1 MTTDITLAPPTAAY
15 PDAQSS
21 ALSLRSLAADAA
33 DLLESAPAEQILGW
47 AAATFGARFCVTSSM
62 SDGVLVHLA
71 ARVVPGVQVL
81 FLDTGYHFVETLG
94 TRDAIDATQPVEVV
108 TLSPTLS
115 VRDQDERLGPDLWS
129 RDPELCC
136 ALRKVQP
143 LAAGLSSYDAWASGV
158 RREQGGTRSRL
169 PVVRYDE
176 GQRKVGVSPLA
187 RWTQIDLDDYI
198 AEHHVIVNPL
208 RFDGYSSIGCW
219 PCTRRTAPGG
229 DARSGRW
236 PGSVKTECG
245 IHS

>member
-1 MTTDITLAPPTAAY
+1 MTTDITIAPPTAAY
-15 PDAQSS
+15 PHAHSS

-115 VRDQDERLGPDLWS
+115 VRDQDEQLGPDLWS

-176 GQRKVGVSPLA
+176 GQRKVVVSPLA

-219 PCTRRTAPGG
+219 PCTRRTTLGG

>member
-1 MTTDITLAPPTAAY
+1 MTTDITIAPPTAGF
-15 PDAQSS
+15 PDAHSS

-33 DLLESAPAEQILGW
+33 DRLEPAPAEQILGW

-71 ARVVPGVQVL
+71 ARVVPGVHVL
-81 FLDTGYHFVETLG
+81 FLDTGTHFVETLG
-94 TRDAIDATQPVEVV
+94 TRNAIDATQPVEVL

-115 VRDQDERLGPDLWS
+115 VRDQDEQLGPDLWS
-129 RDPELCC
+129 RDPDLCC

-176 GQRKVGVSPLA
+176 EQRKVVVSPLA
-187 RWTQIDLDDYI
+187 RWTQADLDDYI
-198 AEHHVIVNPL
+198 ATHHVIVNPL

-219 PCTRRTAPGG
+219 PCTRRTAPGE